1 MEYAMMR
8 ITIIFAIL
16 MQEIAVVQ
24 MQLCGFAM
32 IVHVSGNKLLIL
44 FLLQDIQVIVL
55 HIPE

>member
-1 MEYAMMR
+1 
-8 ITIIFAIL
+8 

>member
-1 MEYAMMR
+1 MMR